1 MSPFFTSL
9 GYEGIIMIVID
20 KFMTIF
26 DGLQEAYGT
35 FKIENT
41 GANGK
46 TKGKRD

>member
-1 MSPFFTSL
+1 
-9 GYEGIIMIVID
+9 MIVIE

-41 GANGK
+41 GPNGK
-46 TKGKRD
+46 TKGKARLVREPFGRTT